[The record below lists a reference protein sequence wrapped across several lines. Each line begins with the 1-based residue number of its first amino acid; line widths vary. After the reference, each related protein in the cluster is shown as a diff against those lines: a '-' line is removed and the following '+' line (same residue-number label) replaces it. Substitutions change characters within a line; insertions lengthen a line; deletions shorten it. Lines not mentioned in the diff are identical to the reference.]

1 MHLKQLCDWL
11 CISSLICWHTWILKH
26 LGQTKERKTALAMGL
41 RIVITKSLKT
51 LRMTRLRGRVL
62 LRARPEMGEGE
73 KG

>member
-1 MHLKQLCDWL
+1 M
-11 CISSLICWHTWILKH
+11 
-26 LGQTKERKTALAMGL
+26 GQTKERKTALAMGL